1 MTDARTLLEDAVGE
15 MRREH
20 RAIFHPDDF
29 ASTFSGKALLAAA
42 AEADTLRQRVAALE
56 GLVAFEVIPALKVFA
71 GDNRGVRSLVKRLEA
86 LNPTP
91 DR

>member
-1 MTDARTLLEDAVGE
+1 MTDVRTLLLSDHEKDHARGDCGCPCLW
-15 MRREH
+15 M
-20 RAIFHPDDF
+20 
-29 ASTFSGKALLAAA
+29 A